1 MRFLLMESLMHQTNT
16 HPSEEKTQMQDDIE
30 LLLKLQVI
38 DYDLGEL
45 ERSKEY
51 LPDMMN
57 NLNREI
63 EEAQGRLD
71 TAQTSL
77 EEAKIAQKNLEVEIK
92 SKEAELQKYQQ
103 QMMTIKTNKEYDAL
117 VAEIDAVKSEIA
129 ERERRLLE
137 TMEKSETLEKEIP
150 ELNERVGQVEENN
163 KRQLTILQEKID
175 SIGDTVSDKK
185 SERQTIVKEIP
196 RRTISVYE
204 RVRKGK
210 GGSAVVAVKG
220 RACSACHKALTP
232 KLVQE
237 IRRGDRI
244 YTCENCGRVL
254 YWDDDI
260 SN

>member
-1 MRFLLMESLMHQTNT
+1 METLMHNS
-16 HPSEEKTQMQDDIE
+16 HSLKENTQMQSDIE

-51 LPDMMN
+51 LPDMMA

-63 EEAQGRLD
+63 DEAQVKLD
-71 TAQTSL
+71 ATEKDL
-77 EEAKIAQKNLEVEIK
+77 EETKIAQKNLEVDIK
-92 SKEAELQKYQQ
+92 TKESELAKYQQ

-117 VAEIDAVKSEIA
+117 VAEIDAVKTEISEK
-129 ERERRLLE
+129 EKLLLAA
-137 TMEKSETLEKEIP
+137 MEKIESLEQALPEIQ
-150 ELNERVGQVEENN
+150 EQLGKIKTNN
-163 KRQLTILQEKID
+163 TKQLEVLQDKID
-175 SIGDTVSDKK
+175 AIGDTVSGKQA
-185 SERQTIVKEIP
+185 EREGILSDIP
-196 RRTISVYE
+196 RRTMSVYE

-210 GGSAVVAVKG
+210 GGSAVVPVKK
-220 RACSACHKALTP
+220 RSCSACHKALTP

-244 YTCENCGRVL
+244 YTCENCGRLL

-260 SN
+260 SDE

>member
-1 MRFLLMESLMHQTNT
+1 
-16 HPSEEKTQMQDDIE
+16 MQSDIE

-51 LPDMMN
+51 LPDMMA

-63 EEAQGRLD
+63 DETQKKLD
-71 TAQTSL
+71 STQKLL
-77 EEAKIAQKNLEVEIK
+77 EDARIAQKNLEMEIK
-92 SKEAELQKYQQ
+92 TKEEELTKYQQ

-117 VAEIDAVKSEIA
+117 VAEIDSVKGEISEK
-129 ERERRLLE
+129 EKLLLE
-137 TMEKSETLEKEIP
+137 TMEKSEQLEQELPEIQKRLG
-150 ELNERVGQVEENN
+150 EIAENN
-163 KRQLTILQEKID
+163 KKQLEVLQEKID

-185 SERQTIVKEIP
+185 TERKGIISEIP
-196 RRTISVYE
+196 RPTMSVYE

-210 GGSAVVAVKG
+210 GGAAVVPVKK
-220 RACSACHKALTP
+220 RSCSACHKALTP

-237 IRRGDRI
+237 IRRDDRI
-244 YTCENCGRVL
+244 HTCESCGRLL